1 MDLIQ
6 AALTAIE
13 SRELGEE
20 LVYQKYADMFGVN
33 RSTLSRR
40 HRGITRSREDGIEQ
54 QRNLSYKQ
62 EIELLQYIRTLTERG
77 LPPTRQMTQ
86 SFASTIAHREVS
98 MSWVD
103 RFTAKNQE
111 SLISRWT
118 AGIDRNRHAADSLH
132 KYKLYFSLLRD
143 KIDQYQ
149 IEARHTYNMDE
160 KGFLIGILSRSKRIF
175 DRPL

>member
-1 MDLIQ
+1 MDPIQ

-118 AGIDRNRHAADSLH
+118 AGIDRNRHAADSPH

-143 KIDQYQ
+143 KID
-149 IEARHTYNMDE
+149 
-160 KGFLIGILSRSKRIF
+160 
-175 DRPL
+175 